1 MGLAAT
7 LPFVLAS
14 SEEGRRKAVVMADTH
29 AGRDSTHAAEISD
42 GLVSLHKQYYGRG
55 PTQAKTYL
63 VNDTVISFLR
73 GGFTPIERTLIE
85 QGNADAVHEMR
96 RNFQAVMREEFSSVV
111 EKATTRKVIAYMSQI
126 HSDPDIAV
134 EIFMLEP
141 GKPLMDQHET
151 TLEEPVAEG

>member
-1 MGLAAT
+1 
-7 LPFVLAS
+7 
-14 SEEGRRKAVVMADTH
+14 MADPH
-29 AGRDSTHAAEISD
+29 AERGSHAAQISD

-85 QGNADAVHEMR
+85 HGNSDAVHEMR
-96 RNFQAVMREEFSSVV
+96 RNFQAVMEEEFSRIV
-111 EKATTRKVIAYMSQI
+111 ESTTSRSVIAYMSQI

-134 EIFMLEP
+134 EIFVLAP
-141 GKPLMDQHET
+141 GTPLMDQHEAVLSDEAAKT
-151 TLEEPVAEG
+151 PSA